1 MTPERLKT
9 LIDGQITTDFMAT
22 ESEEKLMSAL
32 KNIFPDISAE
42 KKDSAL
48 EGHANLS
55 RFKELAEKEQILAA
69 VESILDDNVDGDSS
83 HIDLNKIA
91 ALAGRIGIDE
101 GSPIG
106 KIRLSVPWKKA

>member
-1 MTPERLKT
+1 MTSRLEALT
-9 LIDGQITTDFMAT
+9 EGQVTADFMAT
-22 ESEEKLMSAL
+22 ESEEKLASAL
-32 KNIFPDISAE
+32 KNIFPDISVE
-42 KKDSAL
+42 KKTCAL
-48 EGHANLS
+48 EGRADLS

-69 VESILDDNVDGDSS
+69 VESILDDNVEGGSS

-91 ALAGRIGIDE
+91 ALAGRIGMDE